1 MRRSSGY
8 GERTGWRAVFDSEAW
23 ARMLLVATL
32 WVVFL
37 SALACAVALAR
48 DTTGH
53 DWYATGKFAL
63 TKLTIGIGFDDNA
76 LTEYRDWRGE
86 VQSLTRADMLTNG
99 DARVARAHLLRTARK
114 AAELGACCGLG
125 GALLCIGL
133 FGRQERRRIPRP
145 APEPP
150 VRAAEGQARES
161 VEPSPAMERDTGK
174 GAGKTGERRKR
185 RKRNY
190 ERWV

>member
-1 MRRSSGY
+1 
-8 GERTGWRAVFDSEAW
+8 
-23 ARMLLVATL
+23 MLLVVTV

-37 SALACAVALAR
+37 SALACAVALVR
-48 DTTGH
+48 DTTRH
-53 DWYATGKFAL
+53 DWYATGKLVL
-63 TKLTIGIGFDDNA
+63 TKLKVGIGFDESA

-86 VQSLTRADMLTNG
+86 VESLTRADMLANG

-114 AAELGACCGLG
+114 SAVLGACCGIG
-125 GALLCIGL
+125 RALLCIGL
-133 FGRQERRRIPRP
+133 FGRQERRQIPRP
-145 APEPP
+145 ASEPP
-150 VRAAEGQARES
+150 VRAAEGQARKS

-174 GAGKTGERRKR
+174 GAGTTGERRKR